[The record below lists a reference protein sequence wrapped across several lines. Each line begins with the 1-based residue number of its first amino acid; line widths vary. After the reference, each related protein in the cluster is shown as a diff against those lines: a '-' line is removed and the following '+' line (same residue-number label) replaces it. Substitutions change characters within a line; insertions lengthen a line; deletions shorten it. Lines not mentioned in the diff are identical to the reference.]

1 MGLNLEIPLGWL
13 YSGFR
18 TSVRRVKSLTPHKW
32 VEPAWDIPLQANQG
46 VTMPF
51 CESLLQVWNGAQV
64 RLSFRI
70 WPCLTADFIPTGCQP
85 ETLFRPLLR
94 YCAYSSARL
103 SDHKSQLRY
112 LHQEKCCV
120 PSREPNVLWFY
131 LNWNP
136 SPTRCF
142 WQDLMID
149 FYQSWQLGQLP
160 RWQETGCGA
169 LPAKLMCA
177 PKNVHFSR
185 DVEAFSSHVNK
196 N

>member
-1 MGLNLEIPLGWL
+1 MSGTSLGHSPPSQSGCDDALLWKFITGVEWRPGQTLIQNLTLPHCWL
-13 YSGFR
+13 HPHRLPARNSG
-18 TSVRRVKSLTPHKW
+18 
-32 VEPAWDIPLQANQG
+32 
-46 VTMPF
+46 
-51 CESLLQVWNGAQV
+51 
-64 RLSFRI
+64 
-70 WPCLTADFIPTGCQP
+70 
-85 ETLFRPLLR
+85 LFRPLLR